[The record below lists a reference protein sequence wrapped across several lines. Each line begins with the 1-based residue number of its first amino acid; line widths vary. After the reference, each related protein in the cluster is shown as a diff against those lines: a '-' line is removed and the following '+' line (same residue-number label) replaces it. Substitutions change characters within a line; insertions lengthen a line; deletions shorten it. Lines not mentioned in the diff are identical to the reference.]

1 MATQTIVTCD
11 VHGDGL
17 TPATTLRFGVDG
29 EQYEVDLCEPHASEL
44 RGVLAR
50 YVEVARSGGSSAAPG
65 GRQRR
70 ARPARASSDNGRGD
84 VSDIRT
90 WAKSQGLEVSDRG
103 RIPAAIRQA
112 YEERNAKGR
121 RRKG

>member
-17 TPATTLRFGVDG
+17 TPATTLAFGVDG
-29 EQYEVDLCEPHASEL
+29 AQYEVDLCDPHASEL

-50 YVEVARSGGSSAAPG
+50 YVEVARSGEGSSAPA
-65 GRQRR
+65 GRRRR
-70 ARPARASSDNGRGD
+70 ARPASAPSDNGRGD
-84 VSDIRT
+84 VPEIRT
-90 WAKSQGLEVSDRG
+90 WARSQGFEVSDRG

-112 YEERNAKGR
+112 FEERSAKGR